1 MVSSLLNYRKPFL
14 CETEYDHKMTF
25 KIPVL
30 SIILATSLVTSGFLF
45 HNFSIYGQ
53 FIEAVDNN
61 SSDTNSS
68 NAQQNLTSTEVKNS
82 NLAEI
87 VLLSQKLKKESS
99 GYRDLI
105 GQVKNIGNDT
115 ALVVVIRLTV
125 YDKDGNVI
133 GSGYNF
139 ADIDTL
145 KPGQKSTFTIMSDAG
160 NFEGMKYYE
169 IALEWSN
176 MDNSKGYVDNAK
188 IYKENNTKSIG

>member
-1 MVSSLLNYRKPFL
+1 MGFKISVTSLLLAAFL
-14 CETEYDHKMTF
+14 IASVCG
-25 KIPVL
+25 L
-30 SIILATSLVTSGFLF
+30 
-45 HNFSIYGQ
+45 HNFSIFGQ
-53 FIEAVDNN
+53 FLQKPETNTSGIN
-61 SSDTNSS
+61 STNT
-68 NAQQNLTSTEVKNS
+68 QQNLTSTETKNS
-82 NLAEI
+82 KLAEV
-87 VLLSQKLKKESS
+87 VLLSQKLKKESG

-115 ALVVVIRLTV
+115 ALVVVIRLAV

-145 KPGQKSTFTIMSDAG
+145 KPAQKSTFTIMSDAG
-160 NFEGMKYYE
+160 NFKGMKYYE

-188 IYKENNTKSIG
+188 IYKENNTKSID